1 MAGTTSK
8 LMSRAKNVRWL
19 ALYETAR
26 MVYGH
31 GKRAWDRLEPHEREN
46 IGYLV
51 RKSKGRRANL
61 SEGERNELWTLVEK
75 AVTG

>member
-1 MAGTTSK
+1 MAGTASK
-8 LMSRAKNVRWL
+8 LLARAKTVRWV

-26 MVYGH
+26 MVYGQ
-31 GKRAWDRLEPHEREN
+31 GKRVWTNLEPGEREN
-46 IGYLV
+46 LGRLV

-61 SEGERNELWTLVEK
+61 NERERDELWALVKK

>member
-1 MAGTTSK
+1 MAGSTSK
-8 LMSRAKNVRWL
+8 LLARAKNVRWL

-26 MVYGH
+26 MVYGQ
-31 GKRAWDRLEPHEREN
+31 GRRAWDRLEPHEREN

-51 RKSKGRRANL
+51 RKSKGRRSNL
-61 SEGERNELWTLVEK
+61 TESERNELWTLVKK